1 MAEPGS
7 PDYLLD
13 ERLKKEL
20 GTDQLEAGAPDLS
33 PIEAEKK
40 RTSDLLNILSGDS
53 GNKTEHV
60 IAAAESLGEGGL
72 AEALRGGV
80 GGGRGH
86 SNETFGA
93 ARDKL
98 IGVAN
103 RRLKDIADR
112 ELDLRKRELK
122 FQEEQYGRDVLRLE
136 PKLGAAIDQRLAT
149 MLSDLGYKADTAREQ
164 LGGALADRG
173 ISRSSFGAGQ
183 VQKIYQGEQASK
195 TQEQLESTQQKEAVS
210 RSVSDVFK
218 NIREA
223 QKGRKLAQNLSEL
236 SAASE
241 FVFQLDY
248 ADTER
253 QIQDHI
259 AALDDGT
266 GGGLLAGSIAGT
278 ILGGVAGAFIGGPY
292 GAAIGASAGGQIGG
306 GVGGGV
312 S

>member
-1 MAEPGS
+1 MAEPGTE
-7 PDYLLD
+7 DYLLD

-20 GTDQLEAGAPDLS
+20 GTTTLEAGAPDMA

-60 IAAAESLGEGGL
+60 IAAAQSLGEGGL
-72 AEALRGGV
+72 AEALLGGV

-112 ELDLRKRELK
+112 ELDLRKRALS
-122 FQEEQYGRDVLRLE
+122 FQEQQYGRDVLRLE
-136 PKLGAAIDQRLAT
+136 PKLGAAIDRRLET
-149 MLSDLGYKADTAREQ
+149 MLADLGYKADTAREQ

-173 ISRSSFGAGQ
+173 IARSSFGSKQ
-183 VQKIYQGEQASK
+183 VQQVYQGEQASK
-195 TQEQLESTQQKEAVS
+195 TQERLEATQRKEAVS
-210 RSVSDVFK
+210 QTVGDVFK
-218 NIREA
+218 GIRE
-223 QKGRKLAQNLSEL
+223 QQQGRKLAQNLSEL

-253 QIQDHI
+253 RIQDEI
-259 AALDDGT
+259 AGLDDGT
-266 GGGLLAGSIAGT
+266 GGGALAGSVAGT
-278 ILGGVAGAFIGGPY
+278 ILGGVAGAFIGGPM
-292 GAAIGASAGGQIGG
+292 GAAVGASAGGQIGG
-306 GVGGGV
+306 GLGGL
-312 S
+312 